1 MINKIRRETFLKK
14 EIFKKSVVAKTIKK
28 FDTNQAVENTMTTFK
43 DGLVY
48 HSVCWFF
55 IAIGLIQPLTLLC
68 LFPPLKTL
76 NSYSFFRQLY

>member
-48 HSVCWFF
+48 HSVC
-55 IAIGLIQPLTLLC
+55 
-68 LFPPLKTL
+68 
-76 NSYSFFRQLY
+76 